1 VEGTWLEGSKQF
13 NQQYASSYNYIAYT
27 QADLDTSLASG
38 SDQTG
43 SAPDSQ
49 LDPAPM
55 DEPANEASLNDD
67 TNSGTAGAVELYGG
81 AGKDQLLGRAGA
93 DHLFGGAGNDWLDGG
108 ADNDVLEGGAGAD
121 RLFGRAGN
129 DRLDGGAGKDV
140 LKGGAGADVLV
151 GGHGGDRFQFQSIE
165 DTAPESPDTIS
176 DFVRGVDRIDLRL
189 IDANAEISGDQAF
202 SFIKD
207 HGFSGKAGEMNFVD
221 HVLSGDVNGDSIA
234 DFAIQMNGPVS
245 PADFLV

>member
-49 LDPAPM
+49 LDPAPT
-55 DEPANEASLNDD
+55 DEPASEASLNDD
-67 TNSGTAGAVELYGG
+67 TNSGTAEAVELYGG

-93 DHLFGGAGNDWLDGG
+93 DHLFGRAGNDRLDGG

-121 RLFGRAGN
+121 HLFGRAGN

-151 GGHGGDRFQFQSIE
+151 GGYGADRFQFQSTE

-202 SFIKD
+202 SFIND

-234 DFAIQMNGPVS
+234 DFALQMNGPVS